1 MNGKEGHKF
10 HQLHKICFEDDRT
23 VERSLS
29 QYYGSPRLNDA
40 LRYLSG
46 AWAPYCPSAE
56 DSALEH
62 LRVAG
67 LLQLPS
73 ESSWGSPPDA
83 YDPQVKSRAARAHSL
98 AAYAYYKKY
107 MACPS
112 PRAGVTPSTEEAA
125 KSKDALT
132 DLIEAARH
140 ANQSVCMQLLTP
152 AVLLAG
158 FAFRTFVEDRQ
169 LDMRDFLELRPL
181 WRELERRKA
190 RWPERVGAAL
200 NFDFPSTKDPRACAA
215 AGCKAVIPV
224 GDGSVGQDIGKYC
237 QLCSTEE
244 TPSYCSSECRE
255 QDWATHQ
262 MECRCPGTLHGPLFT
277 SYACLG
283 QQRDVLKGMAER
295 VGYCTHVEVMRDDED
310 RHDLLNGSVVWEKMM
325 PCPLGIPLKVVK
337 IVLKEYSK

>member
-1 MNGKEGHKF
+1 
-10 HQLHKICFEDDRT
+10 
-23 VERSLS
+23 
-29 QYYGSPRLNDA
+29 
-40 LRYLSG
+40 
-46 AWAPYCPSAE
+46 
-56 DSALEH
+56 
-62 LRVAG
+62 
-67 LLQLPS
+67 
-73 ESSWGSPPDA
+73 
-83 YDPQVKSRAARAHSL
+83 
-98 AAYAYYKKY
+98 

-112 PRAGVTPSTEEAA
+112 PRAGGTQSTEEAA

-140 ANQSVCMQLLTP
+140 ANQAACMQLLTP

-200 NFDFPSTKDPRACAA
+200 NFDSPSTKDPRACAA

-224 GDGSVGQDIGKYC
+224 RDGSVGQDIGKYC

-255 QDWATHQ
+255 QV
-262 MECRCPGTLHGPLFT
+262 CPPSLNIWLQISPL
-277 SYACLG
+277 L
-283 QQRDVLKGMAER
+283 
-295 VGYCTHVEVMRDDED
+295 
-310 RHDLLNGSVVWEKMM
+310 
-325 PCPLGIPLKVVK
+325 
-337 IVLKEYSK
+337 